1 MQEPSR
7 RPTSNQPHLHPRLAE
22 TVARHLQHRSQ
33 KPVAH
38 HSVAAFELLLDELS
52 QRPRPLVLDSF
63 CGSGHSTAALARR
76 HPGHLVVGIDKS
88 AARLERHPATPAEN
102 YLLLQADCEAIWQLL
117 GSRHMGVDHHYMLYP
132 NPWPKAKHL
141 QRRVHGSAAF
151 YWLLQIAANATAGVG
166 RIELRSN
173 WQTYVEEFGVAMH
186 LAGCR
191 GTISRVVP
199 EPPLSLFEH
208 KYQSSGHDLWAFA
221 GELAQSWSAPA
232 TP

>member
-7 RPTSNQPHLHPRLAE
+7 RPTSNQPHLHPRLAV

-38 HSVAAFELLLDELS
+38 HSVAAFELLLHELS
-52 QRPRPLVLDSF
+52 QRPRPLVLASF

-117 GSRHMGVDHHYMLYP
+117 GSRHMGVDHDRIIEINLSE
-132 NPWPKAKHL
+132 L
-141 QRRVHGSAAF
+141 QPHVNGPFTPDLASPIEKLGDNAAAGHSSPPMTAAREASRARRRSD
-151 YWLLQIAANATAGVG
+151 GV
-166 RIELRSN
+166 
-173 WQTYVEEFGVAMH
+173 
-186 LAGCR
+186 
-191 GTISRVVP
+191 
-199 EPPLSLFEH
+199 
-208 KYQSSGHDLWAFA
+208 
-221 GELAQSWSAPA
+221 
-232 TP
+232 